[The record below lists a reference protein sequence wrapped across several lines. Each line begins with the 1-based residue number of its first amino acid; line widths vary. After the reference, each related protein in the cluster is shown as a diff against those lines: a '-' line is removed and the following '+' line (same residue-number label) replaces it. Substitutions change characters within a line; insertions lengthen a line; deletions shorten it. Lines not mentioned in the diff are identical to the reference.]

1 MRNRVGIIGTGMIA
15 DVHAGVFS
23 ELENVLLQGVYS
35 RSAARGADFARRHN
49 CAAYTDLTEMLNKV
63 DIVSVCTPSGVHL
76 EVALPAI
83 EAGCHLIIEKP
94 LEISLERCDRILEAA
109 GRKGVQVAGVF
120 QSRFYGAS
128 RQLKAAVEQQRFGRL
143 SMGDAYVKWY
153 RNQDYYS
160 SSEWKGTVKYDG
172 GGALMNQSI
181 HAVDLLQWFMGS
193 VKNVQAK
200 TAALGHEGIEV
211 EDTAVAIL
219 EFANGALGVI
229 EGSTAVYP
237 GFLKRIEISGS
248 AGSAVLEE
256 ETLKEWSFAEESAAD
271 DEIRTKFGPSATPGG
286 DDGGGD
292 EGSGGGAADPGAISH
307 IGHQR
312 QFKDFIEAV
321 QSGRP
326 PFVDG
331 QEARKSV
338 AIIQA
343 IYESSRTGRITPVR

>member
-1 MRNRVGIIGTGMIA
+1 MIA
-15 DVHAGVFS
+15 AVHAGVLS
-23 ELENVLLQGVYS
+23 QMENVILEGVYS
-35 RSAARGADFARRHN
+35 RSAARGVDFARRHN
-49 CAAYTDLTEMLNKV
+49 CAAYSDLAEMLKSV
-63 DIVSVCTPSGVHL
+63 DIVSVCTPSGAHL
-76 EVALPAI
+76 DAALPAI
-83 EAGCHLIIEKP
+83 AAGCHLIIEKP
-94 LEISLERCDRILEAA
+94 LEISVDRCDGILEAA

-120 QSRFYGAS
+120 QSRFYDAS

-143 SMGDAYVKWY
+143 NMGDAYVKWY
-153 RNQDYYS
+153 RAQDYYS
-160 SSEWKGTVKYDG
+160 SSEWKGTVKHDG

-181 HAVDLLQWFMGS
+181 HAIDLLQWFMGS

-200 TAALGHEGIEV
+200 TAALGHEGLEV

-271 DEIRTKFGPSATPGG
+271 DEIRAKFGPSATPGG
-286 DDGGGD
+286 DDG
-292 EGSGGGAADPGAISH
+292 GGGAADPGAISH

-312 QFKDFIEAV
+312 QFEDFIEAV
-321 QSGRP
+321 ETGRT

-343 IYESSRTGRITPVR
+343 IYASSRTGRITPVC

>member
-1 MRNRVGIIGTGMIA
+1 MQNRIGIIGTGAIA
-15 DVHAGVFS
+15 GVHAGVVS
-23 ELENVLLQGVYS
+23 QMPNAHLQGVYS
-35 RSAARGADFARRHN
+35 RSGSRGTEFAHRHSCTAYADLA
-49 CAAYTDLTEMLNKV
+49 DMLKKV
-63 DIVSVCTPSGVHL
+63 DIVAVCTPSGTHL
-76 EVALPAI
+76 EAALPAI

-109 GRKGVQVAGVF
+109 EGKGVQVAGVF
-120 QSRFYGAS
+120 QSRFYEAA
-128 RQLKAAVEQQRFGRL
+128 RQLKAALEQRRFGRL

-153 RNQDYYS
+153 RSQEYYS
-160 SSEWKGTVKYDG
+160 GSEWKGTVQYDG

-181 HAVDLLQWFMGS
+181 HAVDLLQWFMGD

-200 TAALGHEGIEV
+200 SAALGHEGIEV

-248 AGSAVLEE
+248 TGSAVLEE
-256 ETLKEWSFAEESAAD
+256 ETLKEWSFAEESVED
-271 DEIRTKFGPSATPGG
+271 EEIRTRYGSSA
-286 DDGGGD
+286 
-292 EGSGGGAADPGAISH
+292 GSGGGAADPAAISH
-307 IGHQR
+307 TGHLR
-312 QFKDFIEAV
+312 QFEDFIEAV
-321 QSGRP
+321 QQNRP

-331 QEARKSV
+331 REARKSV

-343 IYESSRTGRITPVR
+343 IYESSRTGEITPVR